1 MVGGFSVDERFM
13 QRFWSY
19 KRSLLV
25 ISDVGEQDLDNSYVI
40 SRIGPK
46 FSIIFELAWKVMKDI
61 LVQHYLINKNV
72 MIRIYI

>member
-1 MVGGFSVDERFM
+1 MDERFM

-61 LVQHYLINKNV
+61 LV
-72 MIRIYI
+72 